1 MYAQGTDAQKI
12 MKLEEE
18 VEEPAKRLDED
29 VELFGNGKGSAS

>member
-1 MYAQGTDAQKI
+1 

-18 VEEPAKRLDED
+18 AEEPVKRLDEN